1 MESKCL
7 YYSLDCQGTVI
18 DVFAYTSDFY
28 FARPGMMMNEE
39 INYNHRSILV
49 RQAAFCIICEQFPW
63 LRTVSGL
70 ITIHFSHNQL
80 NFYYFQN
87 FIKFPRKIQSN
98 D

>member
-18 DVFAYTSDFY
+18 DVFAYTSDIY

-63 LRTVSGL
+63 LT
-70 ITIHFSHNQL
+70 HCFWL
-80 NFYYFQN
+80 NYDPFFTQ
-87 FIKFPRKIQSN
+87 PT
-98 D
+98 